1 MSFILDLCSV
11 ASLVA
16 SAASQAAASVA
27 PISILMLAI
36 DWAPQKTYEK
46 TYHTPKLWTFL
57 NIRTLRPL
65 VTASGG
71 LRRPRVATDGT
82 AL

>member
-1 MSFILDLCSV
+1 M
-11 ASLVA
+11 ASLAA
-16 SAASQAAASVA
+16 SAASEAASVA
-27 PISILMLAI
+27 PISMLMRAI
-36 DWAPQKTYEK
+36 DSASQKTYKK
-46 TYHTPKLWTFL
+46 TYHTPKLRTFL

-65 VTASGG
+65 ATASGG